1 MSEYLKTIV
10 SAIMLV
16 SLICSI
22 LPKESGGKMV
32 SFSVGLIIIL
42 LTVSPALKFVKS
54 DIYKFSD
61 IKTEELIIKP
71 KDYIMDEFEKNLAL
85 KIKENLNSNT
95 DVTVYGKTDREGN
108 VAGVEK
114 VKIYPY
120 NEDVAEKISN
130 LLEIEKAKVVEDS

>member
-22 LPKESGGKMV
+22 LPKESSGKMV

-42 LTVSPALKFVKS
+42 LTVSPALEFVKS

-95 DVTVYGKTDREGN
+95 EVTVYGKTDREGN
-108 VAGVEK
+108 VEGVEK

-120 NEDVAEKISN
+120 NDDVAEKISN

>member
-42 LTVSPALKFVKS
+42 LTVSPTLKFVKS

-61 IKTEELIIKP
+61 IKTEELIVKP
-71 KDYIMDEFEKNLAL
+71 QGYLMDEFEKNLAL

-120 NEDVAEKISN
+120 KEDVAEKISN